1 MRYFIELSFKG
12 TRYHG
17 WQSQPNAISVQMHI
31 EKALSILAHKQV
43 NITGAGRT
51 DSGVH
56 ARGFVAHFDWEVPIA
71 HKKDFLYKLN
81 ALVPEDIAIHDV
93 YEVVGDAHAR
103 FSAISR
109 SYKYTITSKKD
120 PFMLDFSWYMSSHLD
135 LTLMNKACEVL
146 KSYDDFTSFSKLHSD
161 VKNNRCII
169 ISASWLSD
177 NDHMI
182 FEITANRFL
191 RNMVRSIVGTMVDI
205 GKHKLDIPAF
215 KSIIEGKNRSLAG
228 FSVPPQGLT
237 LYDVQYPDNIRL

>member
-17 WQSQPNAISVQMHI
+17 WQSQPNAISVQTHI
-31 EKALSILAHKQV
+31 EKALSILAHNQIS
-43 NITGAGRT
+43 ITGAGRT

-56 ARGFVAHFDWEVPIA
+56 ARGFVAHFDLEDSISN
-71 HKKDFLYKLN
+71 KKDFLYKMN
-81 ALVPEDIAIHDV
+81 ALIPEDIAIHDV
-93 YEVVGDAHAR
+93 YEVMGDAHAR

-120 PFMLDFSWYMSSHLD
+120 PFMLDFSWYISSQLD
-135 LTLMNKACEVL
+135 LKLMNEACEVL

-161 VKNNRCII
+161 VKNNRCLIR
-169 ISASWLSD
+169 SASWQSD
-177 NDHMI
+177 NDHVM
-182 FEITANRFL
+182 FDITANRFL

-215 KSIIEGKNRSLAG
+215 KFIIEGKNRNLAG
-228 FSVPPQGLT
+228 FSVPPQGLM
-237 LYDVQYPDNIRL
+237 LYDIKYPDNIRL